1 EKAPDWSSDDRR
13 EARAQLD
20 NQSNQLSAQISG
32 LLRGAYGMVEV
43 DRDST
48 AYGPPADPHIQPLP
62 QGVAMPLQA
71 TSQLTVALDRLT
83 AKLLDH
89 LYPEHPDLSGVPVRK
104 TPLRRPELNTV
115 LKAVEQAKDDS
126 LNRYEGVPK
135 SDLPVL
141 KRMAEPLRIATV
153 GEVFVLR
160 EDWRLEIDR
169 FVKANMPTSTDV
181 RVGDLK
187 KWIRAREDGR
197 GLPEDIVDL
206 LVMVYAVQSDRAW
219 IRAGKRYTG

>member
-1 EKAPDWSSDDRR
+1 GEPARQGAVDPLAPRCQVPPPR
-13 EARAQLD
+13 E
-20 NQSNQLSAQISG
+20 
-32 LLRGAYGMVEV
+32 
-43 DRDST
+43 
-48 AYGPPADPHIQPLP
+48 
-62 QGVAMPLQA
+62 
-71 TSQLTVALDRLT
+71 RLT
-83 AKLLDH
+83 TSRQDH
-89 LYPEHPDLSGVPVRK
+89 LYPALPALSGVPVRK
-104 TPLRRPELNTV
+104 APLRRPDLNTV
-115 LKAVEQAKDDS
+115 LEAVEQAKDDS

-135 SDLPVL
+135 SDLSVL
-141 KRMAEPLRIATV
+141 KRLAEPLRIATV

-219 IRAGKRYTG
+219 IRAGKRYTGAEIGRLSDEIVLRRQEMPSKEDFERANERA